1 MYSLRKAGRRFKGTN
16 VLVHVFCIVMAN
28 KFAEQKS
35 FCTFE
40 RRSKKIIKIS
50 AMKTKLLIAM
60 LLLLFA
66 APQGIGAQSIFVNR
80 GEMGYAGVKVF
91 EYPMQVLDYKG
102 KKIEAFAN
110 IIYHYDG
117 ELGIYTQLVLR
128 MCFLPLDAEGFPADL
143 QDSIAK
149 YARHGTVVSH
159 SGIMCKGLR
168 QTIKGKA
175 DMFSKAFSVK
185 SDNEDAQ
192 AEVKYSAVFD
202 PENPANC
209 KIDYKIKRAKWS
221 KPDEKVETEAR
232 GFWNS
237 DRWSPALHDVGR
249 IASWDSTSCNPYY
262 FYTLLECRSRRPE
275 GDAVFGEK
283 DVKCDSVFF
292 YVAPQ
297 LEQYRVGDGLASAEL
312 FDRDYK
318 QYALSKRGSMKVCV
332 QESHKLFDQDY
343 LPFMDGSKAVWIDYR
358 AKAKCR
364 CVMKQLKMEQV
375 SFSCLFHY

>member
-1 MYSLRKAGRRFKGTN
+1 
-16 VLVHVFCIVMAN
+16 
-28 KFAEQKS
+28 
-35 FCTFE
+35 
-40 RRSKKIIKIS
+40 
-50 AMKTKLLIAM
+50 MKTKLLIAM

-66 APQGIGAQSIFVNR
+66 APQGIRAQSIFVNR

-128 MCFLPLDAEGFPADL
+128 MCFLPLDAEGFPDDL

-221 KPDEKVETEAR
+221 KPDKKVQTDAQ
-232 GFWNS
+232 GFWNL

>member
-232 GFWNS
+232 GFWNL
-237 DRWSPALHDVGR
+237 DRWSPALHDVGC

>member
-1 MYSLRKAGRRFKGTN
+1 
-16 VLVHVFCIVMAN
+16 
-28 KFAEQKS
+28 
-35 FCTFE
+35 
-40 RRSKKIIKIS
+40 
-50 AMKTKLLIAM
+50 MKTKLLIAM

-128 MCFLPLDAEGFPADL
+128 MCFLPLDAEGFPDDL

-237 DRWSPALHDVGR
+237 DCWSPALHDVGC
-249 IASWDSTSCNPYY
+249 IASWDSTSSKPYY
-262 FYTLLECRSRRPE
+262 FYTLIESCARHPE
-275 GDAVFGEK
+275 GNAVFGEK
-283 DVKCDSVFF
+283 DSKCDSILFRVI
-292 YVAPQ
+292 PQ
-297 LEQYRVGDGLASAEL
+297 LEQYRVGTGLAGASL
-312 FDRDYK
+312 FPNFDYK
-318 QYALSKRGSMKVCV
+318 QYALSKKGSMKVCV
-332 QESHKLFDQDY
+332 QESRSVFPQDY
-343 LPFMDGSKAVWIDYR
+343 FPFMDGSKTVWIDYR

>member
-1 MYSLRKAGRRFKGTN
+1 
-16 VLVHVFCIVMAN
+16 
-28 KFAEQKS
+28 
-35 FCTFE
+35 
-40 RRSKKIIKIS
+40 
-50 AMKTKLLIAM
+50 MKTKLLIAM

-159 SGIMCKGLR
+159 SGIMCKKPR
-168 QTIKGKA
+168 QAIKGKA

-185 SDNEDAQ
+185 FDNWDAQ

-202 PENPANC
+202 PKNPAKC
-209 KIDYKIKRAKWS
+209 KIDYKISRARWS
-221 KPDEKVETEAR
+221 KPDETIGLIPSSAEDFDVWR
-232 GFWNS
+232 
-237 DRWSPALHDVGR
+237 PAIHDVGKWSYR
-249 IASWDSTSCNPYY
+249 NYNPKHICYLIASV
-262 FYTLLECRSRRPE
+262 ECRAPRRKNKFTGKIRVE
-275 GDAVFGEK
+275 
-283 DVKCDSVFF
+283 KCDSVYLKVYPSLQDFN
-292 YVAPQ
+292 
-297 LEQYRVGDGLASAEL
+297 VGKGRRSISIFSGDVP
-312 FDRDYK
+312 DK
-318 QYALSKRGSMKVCV
+318 YAFSKNGSEGVCAQGSFTV
-332 QESHKLFDQDY
+332 REGNCF
-343 LPFMDGSKAVWIDYR
+343 PFMDRDKAVWFDYR
-358 AKAKCR
+358 AKAKC
-364 CVMKQLKMEQV
+364 CYLNSNLVMEQV